1 MMFKDFLNSRLPV
14 KSQASYVEFGYGQ
27 VEPNHLSA
35 QRTGQ
40 IYAQLPAAP
49 AIDILEQGQF
59 VKYDYAADVA
69 SQNGIGNGIGLV
81 DFTGEGEWMLVYNEI
96 KLYRDHPDGT
106 KQWDCEFAMLKDDYQ
121 ARIYSPYDY
130 ENAELEYK
138 DWHRLNLTN
147 GVDSNGNPINV
158 REKPF
163 TVNQYVTLDI
173 EGQTVT
179 IAGDRY
185 AVSDSTKTVVVTPAH
200 GEVGD
205 DDYTAAVTKDV
216 DIKVFTYKG
225 TQYELDE
232 NGTSTVQ
239 VPVEYVIEDVTK
251 DVEDIYEW
259 GFTNDPWRRLGIY
272 REKRMPAGT
281 QMVPRVFK
289 TNVGDIYTTNTIN
302 LAKNA
307 NTGEF
312 TETLSVGDKLYVGD
326 KGILCKTKK
335 TTANAN
341 GAVSGDMVWQ
351 VVKVYTMPDNQRGV
365 KVMRIA

>member
-1 MMFKDFLNSRLPV
+1 MMFKDFLKTRMPIQ
-14 KSQASYVEFGYGQ
+14 SQASYVEFGYGQ

-35 QRTGQ
+35 QRTAQ
-40 IYAQLPAAP
+40 IYAQLPAASS
-49 AIDILEQGQF
+49 IDILEQGQF
-59 VKYDYAADVA
+59 VKYDYAA
-69 SQNGIGNGIGLV
+69 NGNGIGLV
-81 DFTGEGEWMLVYNEI
+81 DFTGSGEWMLVYNEI
-96 KLYRDHPDGT
+96 KLYRDHPDGS

-147 GVDSNGNPINV
+147 GVDGQGNPINV

-163 TVNQYVTLDI
+163 VVDQYVTLDI

-185 AVSDSTKTVVVTPAH
+185 AVSTTTITDTPAS
-200 GEVGD
+200 GTEP
-205 DDYTAAVTKDV
+205 AVTHEA
-216 DIKVFTYKG
+216 KVFTYKG

-232 NGTSTVQ
+232 NGTSKIK

-289 TNVGDIYTTNTIN
+289 TNVGDIFTTNTIN
-302 LAKNA
+302 LAVNSS
-307 NTGEF
+307 TGEF
-312 TETLSVGDKLYVGD
+312 TETLSVGDPLYVGD

-335 TTANAN
+335 TSADTN

-351 VVKVYTMPDNQRGV
+351 VVKIYTMPDNQRGV
-365 KVMRIA
+365 KIMRIA